1 MLGKAAAFAIVMA
14 MALPAQVQATGDPVS
29 YQAAT
34 SAGWGA
40 ESTVPAT
47 EGSTD
52 SGVEREL
59 TPDQQDLM
67 QGDANWSARAN
78 LYHAGGGGATGNDS
92 LGCRP
97 IAMRTVATDP
107 RYIPRRTRL
116 FIRETV
122 GMRMS
127 DGSIHDGYWYASDT
141 GGAIKGQKIDL
152 YTGHGRGSMSPAMR
166 FNQRR
171 LTIVD
176 AGRFEGC
183 PPSWERQPSQ
193 AAMMASAATPAG
205 AN

>member
-1 MLGKAAAFAIVMA
+1 MLGKAAAFAIILA

-34 SAGWGA
+34 SAGWGV
-40 ESTVPAT
+40 ESTVPT
-47 EGSTD
+47 PEGSD
-52 SGVEREL
+52 SGASVLSPE
-59 TPDQQDLM
+59 QQALM
-67 QGDANWSARAN
+67 AEDADWTARVN

-97 IAMRTVATDP
+97 IAMRTIATDP

-116 FIRETV
+116 FIPETV

-127 DGSIHDGYWYASDT
+127 DGAIHDGYWYASDT

-171 LTIVD
+171 LTLVN
-176 AGRFEGC
+176 AGRFDGC
-183 PPSWERQPSQ
+183 PPSWDSLPSQ
-193 AAMMASAATPAG
+193 STQMAALGTSAGTR
-205 AN
+205 

>member
-1 MLGKAAAFAIVMA
+1 MLGTAAALAFFWA
-14 MALPAQVQATGDPVS
+14 MAFPAQSGDPVS
-29 YQAAT
+29 YEAAV
-34 SAGWGA
+34 AA
-40 ESTVPAT
+40 DPVVVSTGSSD
-47 EGSTD
+47 EGSD
-52 SGVEREL
+52 SGERVLSAE
-59 TPDQQDLM
+59 QQAM
-67 QGDANWSARAN
+67 MAEDADWSARAN

-122 GMRMS
+122 GMRMA

-152 YTGHGRGSMSPAMR
+152 YTGHGRGSMSPAMPL
-166 FNQRR
+166 NQRR
-171 LTIVD
+171 LTIVN

-183 PPSWERQPSQ
+183 PPSWDSQPSQ
-193 AAMMASAATPAG
+193 ATLMASSSTMAG
-205 AN
+205 SN